1 MKDSK
6 TLGLAYVVKGDGSRG
21 GRGWDRKRIK
31 PQSSASTW
39 SSILVAKWTKRSPQ
53 STGMAMA
60 PAPTLPNHWL
70 EAVPGEREP
79 WYSHGGVQRGGDQPW
94 RSTLLPIATIKD
106 CDCFLTNNEHCLSIY
121 YKPGTM

>member
-1 MKDSK
+1 MEAGVVEDGTERESN
-6 TLGLAYVVKGDGSRG
+6 LRAALVPGAASWWQSGLREVPSLQA
-21 GRGWDRKRIK
+21 W
-31 PQSSASTW
+31 PW
-39 SSILVAKWTKRSPQ
+39 P
-53 STGMAMA
+53 

-94 RSTLLPIATIKD
+94 RSTVLPIATIKD
-106 CDCFLTNNEHCLSIY
+106 CDCFLTNNEHFLSIY